1 MPPAAPPDE
10 DATTLFQSRFRP
22 TNLPRAPFRLVVQS
36 GPDAGLERQL
46 DGSAPRLLLGSGPAC
61 DLRISD
67 RMVSRRH
74 AALDVRDELLRIVDL
89 GSRNGTR
96 VNGVLVSDAG
106 LAGGELIRVGE
117 TEIAVSRA
125 RASEP
130 GRVPTAMRF
139 GRVVGASLELRRL
152 YPLCERLA
160 HSDIPVVIEG
170 ETGTGKE
177 ALAESFHE
185 LGRRA
190 KGPWVVFDCT
200 AVPPNLLESE
210 LFGHERGAFTGAV
223 SNRKGVF
230 EQAHH
235 GTLFIDE
242 IGDLD
247 VALQA
252 KLLRAIERSE
262 VRPLGGDRVV
272 RVDVRIIAATRRD
285 LDREV
290 QAGRF
295 RDDLFHR
302 LAVARVELPPLRDR
316 RGDVAILAR
325 HFAEELGGDANAI
338 PAEVVARWEDYAWPG
353 NIREIRNAVARYL
366 ALGELGRLD
375 AATAPA
381 GESMVDW
388 VEEILALGLPLSDAR
403 DRVIQGF
410 EERYIVRALQS
421 SGGNV
426 THAARAAGVGRRYF
440 QTLKARRQSEK

>member
-1 MPPAAPPDE
+1 VPPAAPPDE

-152 YPLCERLA
+152 HPLCERLA

-185 LGRRA
+185 LGPRA

>member
-375 AATAPA
+375 AATASA